1 MSSGADNIVSN
12 IMSEAQA
19 KADVNIAEAQTQ
31 VESILAD
38 GEKRAEATKVKIAED
53 ATKQAEMRYQ
63 QIISEAKMNARR
75 AELGAKEEVIEEAF
89 NKATE
94 DLREK
99 AATDD
104 EEYVEALIEMIKEA
118 ATEIGGGDLIVLLKE
133 DDIDKVKGKLDS
145 IADKVKSLIKDR
157 NKPVNLNAIAKDVSS
172 EAGVE
177 TTLEIG
183 EPIDTIGGAILR
195 TRNGDIQVNNTIESR
210 MLRYK
215 KSLRSEV
222 AKTLFD

>member
-1 MSSGADNIVSN
+1 
-12 IMSEAQA
+12 MSEAQA
-19 KADVNIAEAQTQ
+19 KADVNISEAQTQ
-31 VESILAD
+31 VEAILAD
-38 GEKRAEATKVKIAED
+38 GEKRAEAEKVKISENAK
-53 ATKQAEMRYQ
+53 KQAEMRYQ

-94 DLREK
+94 DLKNK

-118 ATEIGGGDLIVLLKE
+118 ATEIGGGELIVLLKE
-133 DDIDKVKGKLDS
+133 DDIDKVKGHLDS

-157 NKPVNLNAIAKDVSS
+157 NKPVNLNEIAKDVSS
-172 EAGVE
+172 EAGIE

-195 TRNGDIQVNNTIESR
+195 TKNGEIQVNNTIESR
-210 MLRYK
+210 MLRFK

>member
-1 MSSGADNIVSN
+1 
-12 IMSEAQA
+12 MSEAQA

-195 TRNGDIQVNNTIESR
+195 TRNGEIQVNNTIESR
-210 MLRYK
+210 MLRFK